1 MCANLCWPNGQSWK
15 HYWPGGIV
23 TFIAVLQ
30 LFVSFAVVALHI
42 AIVTS
47 GLVVTCV
54 VFFVIEILFR
64 LDCCNRS
71 SVACATYVMI
81 TNVLAFIFA
90 AVLISF
96 DNKFIN
102 DQLLEA
108 SAMSSPSCIPPDEN
122 NVDMRPIFLGITKG
136 QLAASVIMLV
146 SSLLFIA
153 IYIYVY
159 IRAVLDKE
167 RRPNDAPRWV
177 GQHAPNQTSGY
188 GMSTQHTTPALPVQ
202 PVQTVHLKSNN
213 ARYDNQ
219 PELSDQLTKELGLEL
234 CRNTVRCGL
243 LCELYDAKHLYYE
256 GAFQAYL
263 TLLRAIAALVPQN
276 DVNALLGELLLDTH
290 GDILNRNDIRQITMM
305 MRQSY
310 NGSQDTFPNMDC
322 CTDYDWKSQGYKTAC
337 AIGVLFSSNQFYELM
352 KSNSILGA
360 QMAHKMLK
368 NPDHSRWKWHEL
380 LSKYKQLISNNKSD
394 T

>member
-64 LDCCNRS
+64 LDCCNQS
-71 SVACATYVMI
+71 SVACATYLMI

-219 PELSDQLTKELGLEL
+219 PELS
-234 CRNTVRCGL
+234 
-243 LCELYDAKHLYYE
+243 
-256 GAFQAYL
+256 
-263 TLLRAIAALVPQN
+263 
-276 DVNALLGELLLDTH
+276 
-290 GDILNRNDIRQITMM
+290 
-305 MRQSY
+305 
-310 NGSQDTFPNMDC
+310 
-322 CTDYDWKSQGYKTAC
+322 
-337 AIGVLFSSNQFYELM
+337 
-352 KSNSILGA
+352 
-360 QMAHKMLK
+360 
-368 NPDHSRWKWHEL
+368 
-380 LSKYKQLISNNKSD
+380 
-394 T
+394 